1 VSEEKASKF
10 NFDSA
15 KRHMQEKAIVQAMNY
30 LEGDPENNIPKIVKM
45 FQKLTPVPLHREFAG
60 NIQGFYED
68 YPAIRTYI
76 NSIFTEIDRDVRNK
90 MVTNFLLNSLA
101 LSSARRQQVQDE
113 EGIHVPY
120 TFLIDPTSA
129 CNLKCTGCWAG
140 EYTKHDQME
149 PELFDRILTEAKE
162 LGIYAVVI
170 SGGEPFV
177 YPYLLDMIE
186 KHNDMVFMI
195 YTNGTRIDDEV
206 ADRLKALGNVSPTI
220 SLEGWEEDTDARRG
234 KGTFQK
240 VIAAMDRLKKRGVFF
255 GTSLTITR
263 NNVDKLMSDEFL
275 DFLIDQG
282 VKYVWSFHYVPIG
295 RQPDTD
301 LMILPDQRAYLSER
315 VNYLRFNKSLPIMD
329 FWNDGAYTEGCIA
342 GGKCF
347 FHINARGDV
356 EPCAFA
362 HFSVDN
368 IREKSFK
375 DVISSSLFTA
385 YQKGQPF
392 SDNMLCPCPIID
404 QPEALRRIVKETGA
418 HPTHEGAD
426 SVLTGELA
434 RFLDQRSADWK
445 SAADPIWASRQ
456 KAQ

>member
-1 VSEEKASKF
+1 MSEENTSKF
-10 NFDSA
+10 NFNSA
-15 KRHMQEKAIVQAMNY
+15 KRYIQEKAITQAMNY
-30 LEGDPENNIPKIVKM
+30 LEDNPEKNIPKIVKM
-45 FQKLTPVPLHREFAG
+45 FQKMTPVPLHREFAG

-76 NSIFTEIDRDVRNK
+76 NSLFTEVDRDVRNK

-101 LSSARRQQVQDE
+101 LSSARRQQVQEE

-195 YTNGTRIDDEV
+195 YTNGTKINDEV

-234 KGTFQK
+234 KGAFQK
-240 VIAAMDRLKKRGVFF
+240 VIAAMDRLKKR
-255 GTSLTITR
+255 
-263 NNVDKLMSDEFL
+263 E
-275 DFLIDQG
+275 
-282 VKYVWSFHYVPIG
+282 
-295 RQPDTD
+295 
-301 LMILPDQRAYLSER
+301 
-315 VNYLRFNKSLPIMD
+315 
-329 FWNDGAYTEGCIA
+329 
-342 GGKCF
+342 
-347 FHINARGDV
+347 
-356 EPCAFA
+356 
-362 HFSVDN
+362 
-368 IREKSFK
+368 
-375 DVISSSLFTA
+375 SSSEHL
-385 YQKGQPF
+385 
-392 SDNMLCPCPIID
+392 
-404 QPEALRRIVKETGA
+404 
-418 HPTHEGAD
+418 
-426 SVLTGELA
+426 
-434 RFLDQRSADWK
+434 
-445 SAADPIWASRQ
+445 
-456 KAQ
+456 